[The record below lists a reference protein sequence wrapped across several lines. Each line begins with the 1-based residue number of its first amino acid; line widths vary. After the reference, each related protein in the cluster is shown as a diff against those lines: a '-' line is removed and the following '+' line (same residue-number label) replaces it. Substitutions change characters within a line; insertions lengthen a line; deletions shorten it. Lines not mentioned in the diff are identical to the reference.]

1 MAAEAEDGGEV
12 VTTPPD
18 DGEVHGAIADLERD
32 AASANLSEQVAAL
45 EEECAQRAKA
55 ELALLAELQSRCDV
69 HIAVQVRCD
78 AAKSAASAAEREA
91 EQLEAELTEVR
102 SRADA
107 ALRFDDGDATARS
120 LMEEVSAFEAHIASG
135 AAEAGA
141 HDAARVELQGEIATL
156 RALVCALGGDDR
168 HDEAAPEPPR
178 AEPTAEMAA
187 AALAVPA
194 RALHLLATD
203 PCADETFDAVST
215 SVDVIEW
222 QAHSILHG
230 WSGMRSQMPPRL
242 SRMRL
247 GSVSASLAASAAESA
262 DAGDAGEESA
272 SAGDDLPS
280 SGATPAAADANAF
293 TWKRAAPTTFTDVL
307 ATRLVE
313 LDLVSPGPG
322 SEWLSSWK
330 TTPKPSAMGA
340 RAFASAGAVGGDV
353 ADARASGRA
362 TTSKNSGAI
371 DDGGSESAAKQKV
384 GDEPIEEPLDEE
396 AWRYGESVEHILSE
410 LAREV
415 RDGSPPVTR
424 VMRRGLRCRLW
435 TRSAALDPQR
445 TPALGELA
453 GAALEM
459 HRRRAALTLIASE
472 LGERV
477 LSMQASLAVAEV
489 RESEHYRAIPARAH
503 HVRPLSLYPRPR
515 LRIGRGGNGHA
526 ARGRSRVNERAR
538 GRVRGESEGVEG
550 GPRRTGERI
559 ENRARPRHL
568 DVARGR
574 RCTP

>member
-1 MAAEAEDGGEV
+1 MRRA
-12 VTTPPD
+12 
-18 DGEVHGAIADLERD
+18 HRR
-32 AASANLSEQVAAL
+32 ASP
-45 EEECAQRAKA
+45 
-55 ELALLAELQSRCDV
+55 
-69 HIAVQVRCD
+69 RCD

-102 SRADA
+102 SARGRRAPF
-107 ALRFDDGDATARS
+107 RRRRATARS
-120 LMEEVSAFEAHIASG
+120 LMDEVSAFEAHIASG
-135 AAEAGA
+135 AAEAARTTRHASSSKARSRPSVRSCARSEATTGTTRRRRA
-141 HDAARVELQGEIATL
+141 AARGADRRDG
-156 RALVCALGGDDR
+156 RAR
-168 HDEAAPEPPR
+168 
-178 AEPTAEMAA
+178 
-187 AALAVPA
+187 ALAVPA
-194 RALHLLATD
+194 PALHLLATD

-247 GSVSASLAASAAESA
+247 GSVSATSRRAPPGAPTLATRARRALRPATTFRR
-262 DAGDAGEESA
+262 
-272 SAGDDLPS
+272 
-280 SGATPAAADANAF
+280 GATPAAADANAF

-340 RAFASAGAVGGDV
+340 RALASAGAAAVGGDA
-353 ADARASGRA
+353 ADTRASGRA
-362 TTSKNSGAI
+362 TTKNAGAI
-371 DDGGSESAAKQKV
+371 DDGSSESAAKQKA

-489 RESEHYRAIPARAH
+489 RESEHGPRDPSSRTSRAAS
-503 HVRPLSLYPRPR
+503 LSLPPPSSPNRTRRQRSRGSRPISSQRTSTRPRPR
-515 LRIGRGGNGHA
+515 RK
-526 ARGRSRVNERAR
+526 
-538 GRVRGESEGVEG
+538 
-550 GPRRTGERI
+550 RRR
-559 ENRARPRHL
+559 
-568 DVARGR
+568 
-574 RCTP
+574 